1 MATTLRAR
9 CALSPRSRT
18 GFSSKKSCRVGN
30 VRLVR
35 CGGVSHDG
43 VGPSKTKFVE
53 FVDGMTTLFPAWV
66 ATAAVSALWRPNL
79 YTWFSGDLLVNGIA
93 FTMLGMGL
101 TMEAK
106 DFQEVLKVPKAML
119 VGLTLQ
125 YTVMPTMGFL
135 ASKIATG
142 VIGLPS
148 AYAAGLIL
156 VSCCPGG
163 TASNIVSYLANAD
176 VPLSVLMTA
185 ASTTSAVFATPF
197 LTTGLIGTLVP
208 VDGFGLFVSTLK
220 VVLLPVLLGVMLN
233 TFAPRTV
240 AKVSKISPLI
250 AVIIVAL
257 CCGSVIGQNASSI
270 LSAGPALVGVV
281 AFLHAGGFLL
291 GYSLTRLGGYGRRTA
306 RTISI
311 EVGMQN
317 SALGAILA
325 TLHFADPLTAAPCAV
340 SACVHS
346 LLGSML
352 AGLWR
357 TQPVSKSITPH
368 TVL

>member
-1 MATTLRAR
+1 MAELLRAPR
-9 CALSPRSRT
+9 ALLPRSCPRFAT
-18 GFSSKKSCRVGN
+18 KKTRRATNG
-30 VRLVR
+30 RLVQR
-35 CGGVSHDG
+35 KGTSTDG
-43 VGPSKTKFVE
+43 AAPAATKFVE
-53 FVDGMTTLFPAWV
+53 IVDRMTTLFPAWV
-66 ATAAVSALWRPNL
+66 ATAAISALWKPNL
-79 YTWFSGDLLVNGIA
+79 YTWFCGDLLVNGIA

-106 DFQEVLKVPKAML
+106 DFREVLKVPKAML

-125 YTVMPTMGFL
+125 YTIMPMMGFL

-163 TASNIVSYLANAD
+163 TASNIVSYLAQAD

-185 ASTTSAVFATPF
+185 ASTMSAVFATPF
-197 LTTGLIGTLVP
+197 LTTRLIGTLVP
-208 VDGFGLFVSTLK
+208 VDGFGLFLSTLK

-240 AKVSKISPLI
+240 AKVSKVSPLA
-250 AVIIVAL
+250 AVIVVAL
-257 CCGSVIGQNASSI
+257 CCGSVIGQHASSI
-270 LSAGPALVGVV
+270 SSAGPALLGVV
-281 AFLHAGGFLL
+281 IFLHAGGFLL
-291 GYSLTRLGGYGRRTA
+291 GYVLTRLGGHGRRTA

-317 SALGAILA
+317 SALGVILA

-346 LLGSML
+346 LLGSTL
-352 AGLWR
+352 AGIWR
-357 TQPVSKSITPH
+357 TQPTEHGAGTHINS
-368 TVL
+368 